1 MTEYFTKDGDEFKK
15 VDDTLLPQADVDK
28 IVESRL
34 ERQKT
39 SLTKQYADYDD
50 LKEKASKVDTIST
63 EWEEKL
69 KAAGDEKSAIET
81 ELGKAK
87 LETVKVK
94 AINQFKLSDD
104 LSEFLNGDDEKTI
117 LSQAEKLSKG
127 VGGSSVVI
135 NKDKKPGDDKRTSD
149 TKTVAGNLFGRKS
162 DD

>member
-1 MTEYFTKDGDEFKK
+1 MTEFYTKDGDEFKK
-15 VDDTLLPQADVDK
+15 VEDTLLPQADVDK

-34 ERQKT
+34 DRQK
-39 SLTKQYADYDD
+39 KQFADYDD
-50 LKEKASKVDTIST
+50 LKEKAGKVDTISK

-69 KAAGDEKSAIET
+69 KA
-81 ELGKAK
+81 ELGAAK

-94 AINQFKLSDD
+94 AIHQFKLSDD
-104 LSEFLNGDDEKTI
+104 LSEFLNGPDEKTI

-135 NKDKKPGDDKRTSD
+135 DKNKKPEGDDKKNSD
-149 TKTVAGNLFGRKS
+149 TKQAVKSLFGPSKS

>member
-1 MTEYFTKDGDEFKK
+1 MTEFYTKDGDEFKK
-15 VDDTLLPQADVDK
+15 VEDTLLPQADVDK

-34 ERQKT
+34 DRQK
-39 SLTKQYADYDD
+39 KQFADYDD
-50 LKEKASKVDTIST
+50 LKEKAGKVDTISK

-81 ELGKAK
+81 ELGAAK

-94 AINQFKLSDD
+94 AIHQFKLSDD
-104 LSEFLNGDDEKTI
+104 LSEFLNGPDEKTI

-135 NKDKKPGDDKRTSD
+135 DKNKKPEGDDKKNSD
-149 TKTVAGNLFGRKS
+149 TKQAVKSLFGPSKS